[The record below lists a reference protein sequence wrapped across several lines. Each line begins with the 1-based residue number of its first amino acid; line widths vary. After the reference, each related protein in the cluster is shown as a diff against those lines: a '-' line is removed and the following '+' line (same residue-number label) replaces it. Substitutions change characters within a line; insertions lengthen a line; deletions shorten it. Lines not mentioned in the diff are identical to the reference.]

1 MFVDVHNSVGQMTM
15 TKQRPGTRHTKSTP
29 ATRCRSRQTP
39 FTSTKR
45 RQWHDTSMAA
55 AMEAMKKGSMS
66 MNKTALLHGVP
77 RSSLQDRLTG
87 KVVHGTNPGPKPYLS
102 ASEERALADRLVEA
116 ADVGCG
122 KTRTRVKAIVGEV
135 AQEEAVL

>member
-1 MFVDVHNSVGQMTM
+1 
-15 TKQRPGTRHTKSTP
+15 
-29 ATRCRSRQTP
+29 
-39 FTSTKR
+39 
-45 RQWHDTSMAA
+45 MAA

-102 ASEERALADRLVEA
+102 ASEERALADRLVQA

-122 KTRTRVKAIVGEV
+122 KTRTQVKVIVGEV
-135 AQEEAVL
+135 AQEEVFL